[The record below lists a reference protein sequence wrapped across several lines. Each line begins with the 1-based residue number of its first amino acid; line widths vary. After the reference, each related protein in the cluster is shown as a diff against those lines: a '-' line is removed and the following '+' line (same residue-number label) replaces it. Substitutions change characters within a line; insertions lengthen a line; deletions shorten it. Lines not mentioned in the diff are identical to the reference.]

1 MTTGAADMLTIQD
14 RINGGHDEDAALL
27 IHRSVCCTMGG
38 AQSRDVGW
46 ACLGSRGHVLH
57 VTGHRVG
64 APIHHA

>member
-1 MTTGAADMLTIQD
+1 MTTGAADMLTVQD
-14 RINGGHDEDAALL
+14 RINRGHDEDAALL
-27 IHRSVCCTMGG
+27 IHRSVCCMM
-38 AQSRDVGW
+38 SRDVGW

>member
-14 RINGGHDEDAALL
+14 RINRGHDEDAALL
-27 IHRSVCCTMGG
+27 IHRSVCCMM
-38 AQSRDVGW
+38 SRDVCW
-46 ACLGSRGHVLH
+46 ACLGTRGHVSR

>member
-14 RINGGHDEDAALL
+14 RINRGHDEDAVLL
-27 IHRSVCCTMGG
+27 IHRSVCCMM
-38 AQSRDVGW
+38 SRDVVW